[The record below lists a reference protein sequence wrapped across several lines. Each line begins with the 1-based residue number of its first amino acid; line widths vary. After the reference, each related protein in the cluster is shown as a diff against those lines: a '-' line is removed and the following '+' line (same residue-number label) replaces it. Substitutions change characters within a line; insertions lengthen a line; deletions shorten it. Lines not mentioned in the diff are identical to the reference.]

1 MRNND
6 LVWYACYGS
15 NLSYDRFL
23 HYIQGGW
30 YEGKWYEPCSDP
42 TPPRDSRIRSFQG
55 RMYFANRSRWEGKGA
70 AFFDPDGEESVIMR
84 LYLITREQ
92 LAHVKTKE
100 CDRAEWYGREV
111 RLGEEDGIPVIT
123 LTSVS
128 PNPFNAPCARY
139 VEVIRNALI
148 KECGISEQET
158 GEYLNR
164 CLKGGITE

>member
-1 MRNND
+1 MNKTNP
-6 LVWYACYGS
+6 VWYACYGS

-30 YEGKWYEPCSDP
+30 YEGKWHKRCADP
-42 TPPRDSRIRSFQG
+42 TPPADSRIRFYKG

-92 LAHVKTKE
+92 LDHVKTEE
-100 CDRAEWYGREV
+100 CDRDEWYGREV
-111 RLGEEDGIPVIT
+111 CLGEEDGIPVIT
-123 LTSVS
+123 LTSVR
-128 PNPFNAPCARY
+128 PNPFNAPSARY

-148 KECGISEQET
+148 AECGMAEEDADVYLKNCLEGGRSE
-158 GEYLNR
+158 
-164 CLKGGITE
+164 